1 VSEHRV
7 GVLLSRVLAASLTAS
22 PLTSSSHI
30 RVCACVC
37 VCVCACMCVQATKVF
52 HELLDEVAMD
62 VAFDAHWAQ
71 KTGISCSLNETVDGE
86 CVTE

>member
-1 VSEHRV
+1 
-7 GVLLSRVLAASLTAS
+7 
-22 PLTSSSHI
+22 
-30 RVCACVC
+30 
-37 VCVCACMCVQATKVF
+37 MF

-71 KTGISCSLNETVDGE
+71 KTGISRSLNETVDGE